1 MMWNDLLSALCLVMV
16 FEGLMPFISPRRAKK
31 MMVMMSQ
38 LNDKSLRI
46 SGLLSMLSGVLLL
59 AFLR

>member
-1 MMWNDLLSALCLVMV
+1 MWNDLLSALCLVMV
-16 FEGLMPFISPRRAKK
+16 FEGLMPFLSPRRAKK
-31 MMVMMSQ
+31 MMAMMSQ

-59 AFLR
+59 ALLR

>member
-1 MMWNDLLSALCLVMV
+1 MWNDLLSALCLVMV
-16 FEGLMPFISPRRAKK
+16 FEGLMPFLSPRRAKK

-38 LNDKSLRI
+38 LNDRSLRI

-59 AFLR
+59 ALLR

>member
-1 MMWNDLLSALCLVMV
+1 MWNDLLSALCLVMV

>member
-1 MMWNDLLSALCLVMV
+1 
-16 FEGLMPFISPRRAKK
+16 MPFISPRRAKK

>member
-1 MMWNDLLSALCLVMV
+1 MWNDLLSALCLVMV
-16 FEGLMPFISPRRAKK
+16 FEGLMPFLSPRRAKK

-59 AFLR
+59 ALLR